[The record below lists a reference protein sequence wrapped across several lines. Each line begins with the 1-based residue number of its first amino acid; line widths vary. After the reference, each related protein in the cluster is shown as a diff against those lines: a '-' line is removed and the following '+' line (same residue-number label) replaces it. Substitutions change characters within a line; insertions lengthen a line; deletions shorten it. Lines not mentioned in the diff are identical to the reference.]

1 MADVIPTENELYAAL
16 ESRHGKAFQKKLSG
30 ARVAVCGLGG
40 LGSNIAIC
48 LARAGVGTLHLIDFD
63 RVDLSN
69 IGRQQFFLSQLGMN
83 KTDAL
88 SETLRQINP
97 YSRIIT
103 DTLHLERG
111 NIPKLISDAHIVCEA
126 FDSPECKAELVDTVI
141 EVFPEKYIVSA
152 SGMSGLHTANSITTR
167 KITPKFYL
175 CGDGVSDVSND
186 HTLYASRVMVCA
198 AHQANAVLK
207 IIMEM

>member
-1 MADVIPTENELYAAL
+1 MIPTENEVYMAL
-16 ESRHGKAFQKKLSG
+16 ENRHGEAFQKKLLG
-30 ARVAVCGLGG
+30 AWVAVCGLGG

-69 IGRQQFFLSQLGMN
+69 IGRQQYFLSQLGMN
-83 KTDAL
+83 KTAAL
-88 SETLRQINP
+88 SETLEQINP
-97 YSRIIT
+97 YCRIIT
-103 DTLHLERG
+103 DNRYLDRG
-111 NIPKLISDAHIVCEA
+111 NIPKLISDSHIICEA
-126 FDSPECKAELVDTVI
+126 FDSPESKAELVDTVI
-141 EVFPEKYIVSA
+141 EAFQEKYIVSA

-186 HTLYASRVMVCA
+186 RTLYASRVMVCA